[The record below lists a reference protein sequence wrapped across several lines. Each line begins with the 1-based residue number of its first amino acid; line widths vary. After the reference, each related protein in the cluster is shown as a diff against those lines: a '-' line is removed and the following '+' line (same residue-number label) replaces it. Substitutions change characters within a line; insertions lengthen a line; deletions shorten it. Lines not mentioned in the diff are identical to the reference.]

1 MYNKVIMIGNLTRDI
16 ELRYL
21 PSGTAVAKSAIA
33 TSHKFKNAQGEQQ
46 EEVCFLDFNVFGRGA
61 EILNQYVRKG
71 SKVLLEGRLVLETW
85 VGPDGN
91 NRSKH
96 SLRVENFKFLDT
108 KAEAMA
114 MGNQMGRYNNQ
125 PVQNNPYQQQPTYD
139 AYSGMQPASYNQ
151 PIQNQNPYTQQNQP
165 PKPQENKMQVIE
177 EVEEKLPEIDI
188 NEDEIPF

>member
-1 MYNKVIMIGNLTRDI
+1 MFNKIIMIGNLTRDI

-33 TSHKFKNAQGEQQ
+33 TSHKFKSADGEQK
-46 EEVCFLDFNVFGRGA
+46 EEVCFLDFNIFGKGA

-108 KAEAMA
+108 KSEN
-114 MGNQMGRYNNQ
+114 MGMVNNQNSGYSSYNQ
-125 PVQNNPYQQQPTYD
+125 PVQNQNPYQQQPNYNN
-139 AYSGMQPASYNQ
+139 MQQGYNNPQNSYAQQPQASMSANNVQ
-151 PIQNQNPYTQQNQP
+151 TIN
-165 PKPQENKMQVIE
+165 